1 MPILRGMLMD
11 LSKLVSDATIM
22 RLLIPIVSAIFLFIV
37 FKPGIIT
44 IFTASKSERLLMNK
58 ELRQILYFVKYI
70 VLAYLFPFSIFQS
83 FKEGLETSVF
93 FQSYFFLLF
102 LVIIGVV
109 LLWFNSKKED
119 KWQTTDSI
127 WIRLLLVFGAGFYC
141 IGLGL
146 IYSAFLDDAV
156 LSTKTV
162 DAILALCFITVLY
175 WLFLKP
181 AIKFFTTIDS
191 VEIKVKIRL
200 SNGQVIRDAYLLYPT
215 YGNQILLGD
224 KNDPA
229 LCYHKVSLPISK
241 IEYIEFFI
249 TRYHW
254 GTSYG
259 LKNSSILIHKS
270 K

>member
-1 MPILRGMLMD
+1 MD
-11 LSKLVSDATIM
+11 LSKLMSDATIM
-22 RLLIPIVSAIFLFIV
+22 RLLIPVVSGIFLFMV

-70 VLAYLFPFSIFQS
+70 VIAYIFPFSIFQS
-83 FKEGLETSVF
+83 FKEVLETSAF
-93 FQSYFFLLF
+93 FQSYLFLLI
-102 LVIIGVV
+102 LAIIGVT

-119 KWQTTDSI
+119 KWQLSSNI
-127 WIRLLLVFGAGFYC
+127 WVRLLLVFGSGSYC

-146 IYSAFLDDAV
+146 IYSAFIEAAII
-156 LSTKTV
+156 SKTIEIFLV
-162 DAILALCFITVLY
+162 LCFVTILY

-181 AIKFFTTIDS
+181 PIRFFTTMDS
-191 VEIKVKIRL
+191 EDIKVKIRL

-215 YGNQILLGD
+215 HGNQILLGD

-229 LCYHKVSLPISK
+229 LCYHKISLPVSK

-249 TRYHW
+249 TKYHW
-254 GTSYG
+254 GTPYTV
-259 LKNSSILIHKS
+259 KNSSITIHKS